1 MESYERIDRLE
12 DKVSDL
18 ESDLESSECRVA
30 ALTSALEIA
39 CEALDSLCASIDR
52 TATSARREL

>member
-18 ESDLESSECRVA
+18 GSDLESSECRVTD
-30 ALTSALEIA
+30 LSSALEDA
-39 CEALDSLCASIDR
+39 CEALDALCASIDQ
-52 TATSARREL
+52 TVTLARRAL